1 MRCVHKVAVTFFGYL
16 AWVIKGCIKDLP
28 SILSKEITSVMRYI
42 SIRAGWEVMEK
53 MGMVVPVREAMNLS
67 RKDGMI
73 PWLR

>member
-1 MRCVHKVAVTFFGYL
+1 MHKVVVTFFGYL
-16 AWVIKGCIKDLP
+16 VWVIKGCIKGLP

-42 SIRAGWEVMEK
+42 SIRVGWEVMEK

-73 PWLR
+73 P